1 MTLKWSTE
9 FHDRLIP
16 NTMNFVRQCVKAHT
30 ENSATDYDIMN
41 WRQVNDLRHRLGK
54 DYIGKKSILSQAKL
68 ALDEENFQLASDLEL
83 EIQHLTEEL
92 RDLYNDYQK
101 NLF

>member
-1 MTLKWSTE
+1 
-9 FHDRLIP
+9 
-16 NTMNFVRQCVKAHT
+16 MNFVRQCVKAHT